1 MKTTVGFLFL
11 ALCSTAV
18 AQDATVS
25 APAQT
30 AAQTESR
37 NTKAINYRHSST
49 MKVGMQGTD
58 LMPRASGEAKVQSRT
73 GRIEI
78 DLKIAGLDEA
88 TKFGLQYLTY
98 VAWALSPQGRAVNL
112 GELILKNGSSKLRAT
127 TDLQTFGMIVTAEP
141 YFAVTQPSNRVV
153 LENALPANSSASEEE
168 IDFSYQMLTPGA
180 YSSTNTQ
187 IKDAIFGIDR
197 STPLELFEARNA
209 VRIARAANAEKYAG
223 SVLTKAEQSLAQ
235 AETIYSQKQNRSIV
249 ATYARDAAQ
258 TAEDARVMSLK
269 KQEQERLEAASA
281 AREAMAR
288 AEADAEVER
297 RKQAE
302 EDRAKA
308 EADRAKA
315 EAALQEA
322 QHMKEQAEAA
332 AEEAAK
338 AKAEAETARAAALQ
352 QQQALAA
359 EAEKAKQAANEADRM
374 RQQAEKDK
382 ADLRA
387 RLLQQL
393 NTILET
399 KDSARGLISNMGDVL
414 FETSKYELK
423 PAARERLARVS
434 GILLAYPSL
443 NVAVEGYTDSTGSD
457 DFNQKLSEQRAE
469 AVRDY
474 LVQAGVVEAAV
485 TAQGF
490 GKAQPVAPNETAEGR
505 QKNRRVELVVSGDA
519 IGTGD
524 TDSKPAAASDK
535 K

>member
-1 MKTTVGFLFL
+1 MKMSIGILLLAFCTT
-11 ALCSTAV
+11 AL
-18 AQDATVS
+18 AQDAIT
-25 APAQT
+25 PG
-30 AAQTESR
+30 AAQAAPKTESR
-37 NTKAINYRHSST
+37 NAKAINYRHAST
-49 MKVGMQGTD
+49 MKVAFVGTD
-58 LMPRASGEAKVQSRT
+58 LMPSAAGEAKVQSRT

-78 DLKIAGLDEA
+78 DLKVSGMDEA
-88 TKFGLQYLTY
+88 TKFGLEYLTY

-112 GELILKNGSSKLRAT
+112 GELMLKDGSSKIHAT

-153 LENALPANSSASEEE
+153 LENTLPANSSAREEE
-168 IDFSYQMLTPGA
+168 IDFSYQMLAPGA

-209 VRIARAANAEKYAG
+209 VRIAKFANAEKYAG
-223 SVLTKAEQSLAQ
+223 SVLEKAEQSLTQ
-235 AETIYSQKQNRSIV
+235 AETSYSQKQNRSVV

-269 KQEQERLEAASA
+269 KQEQERLEAESA
-281 AREAMAR
+281 AREAKAR
-288 AEADAEVER
+288 AEAQAEADR
-297 RKQAE
+297 RRQAE
-302 EDRAKA
+302 E
-308 EADRAKA
+308 DRAKA

-322 QHMKEQAEAA
+322 QRMKEQAEAA
-332 AEEAAK
+332 AQEAAK
-338 AKAEAETARAAALQ
+338 AKAEAEAARAAALQ

-359 EAEKAKQAANEADRM
+359 EAEKAKQAASEADRL

-382 ADLRA
+382 TDLRA

-414 FETSKYELK
+414 FETGKFELK

-457 DFNQKLSEQRAE
+457 DFNQKLSEQRAG

-474 LVQAGVVEAAV
+474 LVQAGVADAAV
-485 TAQGF
+485 TSRGF
-490 GKAQPVAPNETAEGR
+490 GKAQPVASNDTAEGR

-519 IGTGD
+519 IGTE
-524 TDSKPAAASDK
+524 AAEDK
-535 K
+535 SATPPDGKQ

>member
-1 MKTTVGFLFL
+1 MKMSIGILLLVFCT
-11 ALCSTAV
+11 AAV
-18 AQDATVS
+18 AQNAA
-25 APAQT
+25 APG
-30 AAQTESR
+30 AAQIAPKTESR
-37 NTKAINYRHSST
+37 NTKAINYRHAST
-49 MKVGMQGTD
+49 MKVEFVGTD

-78 DLKIAGLDEA
+78 DIKVAGLDEA
-88 TKFGLQYLTY
+88 TKFGLEYLTY

-112 GELILKNGSSKLRAT
+112 GELMLKDGASKIRAT

-141 YFAVTQPSNRVV
+141 YFAVTQPSNHVV
-153 LENALPANSSASEEE
+153 LENTLPANSSAHEEE
-168 IDFSYQMLTPGA
+168 IDFSYQMLAPGA

-197 STPLELFEARNA
+197 NTPLELFEARNA
-209 VRIARAANAEKYAG
+209 VRIARFANAEKYAG
-223 SVLTKAEQSLAQ
+223 SVLEKAEQSLKQ
-235 AETIYSQKQNRSIV
+235 AETSYSQKQNRSIV

-269 KQEQERLEAASA
+269 KQEQERLEAESA
-281 AREAMAR
+281 AREAKAR
-288 AEADAEVER
+288 AEAQAEADR
-297 RKQAE
+297 RRQAE
-302 EDRAKA
+302 E
-308 EADRAKA
+308 DRAKA

-322 QHMKEQAEAA
+322 QRMKEQAEAA
-332 AEEAAK
+332 AQEAAK
-338 AKAEAETARAAALQ
+338 AKAEAEAARAAALQ

-359 EAEKAKQAANEADRM
+359 EAEKAKQAASEADRL

-414 FETSKYELK
+414 FETGKYELK

-443 NVAVEGYTDSTGSD
+443 NVSVEGYTDSTGSD
-457 DFNQKLSEQRAE
+457 DFNQKLSEQRSGT
-469 AVRDY
+469 VRDY
-474 LVQAGVVEAAV
+474 LVQAGVAEAGV
-485 TAQGF
+485 TSRGF
-490 GKAQPVAPNETAEGR
+490 GKAQPVASNDTAEGR
-505 QKNRRVELVVSGDA
+505 QKNRRVELVVSGDV
-519 IGTGD
+519 IGTEAAEGKPPAPP
-524 TDSKPAAASDK
+524 DSKQ
-535 K
+535 